1 VNQRPDSTHQSAPKG
16 KAMAIK
22 RGTLVRAIR
31 EKLQGSLEAQ
41 ASDPMIPNYVFDTAG
56 EVVEIKGDY
65 IQIKFGAVPTPPI
78 WLRVDQV
85 EEIAG

>member
-1 VNQRPDSTHQSAPKG
+1 
-16 KAMAIK
+16 MAIK

>member
-1 VNQRPDSTHQSAPKG
+1 
-16 KAMAIK
+16 MAIK

-65 IQIKFGAVPTPPI
+65 IQIKFGAVTTPPI

>member
-1 VNQRPDSTHQSAPKG
+1 
-16 KAMAIK
+16 MAIK

-65 IQIKFGAVPTPPI
+65 IQIKFGSCSHPSDLA
-78 WLRVDQV
+78 
-85 EEIAG
+85 AG